1 MKTIIITKL
10 SSALLHSCTPALLL
24 MGAIFA
30 SCDKDVLDI
39 NSDPFKNQKYA
50 NELISPI
57 STFLT
62 EQEGF
67 SEYVAALNYS
77 GMFNALNQSSNGVSF
92 TAFVPNDEAMKEF
105 YHRRGVSNLKDLT
118 PEYVRQFILYH
129 TVKDSILPDK
139 FILKKSVQNL
149 SNDVISIQIDSTH
162 AGQALLNDEGRII
175 EMGLSAFNGKVYVL
189 SKAMTP
195 LVETVFDRVVD
206 AGKSKIMVDAM
217 RATGWD
223 KKLSVVV
230 DTIVNQNRERV
241 ITHYYY
247 TVLNITDETFGKA
260 GISSFDQLKS
270 TLKSNDNRSLTED
283 SLLREYVGYHI
294 LQNQYTTDEMGAIQG
309 SEITRIWSSSAKNQ
323 VFTVTIDT
331 LATDEAEK
339 YSLNASS
346 TAARFVP
353 EHSNILSK
361 NGYVHE
367 IDSWMPVWEPKQIA
381 VLWDFADYTEI
392 KNLVPAEDYQ
402 PVEPTTSEKRTRVAN
417 ATCFEYEMGESG
429 SKNTSYSDID
439 YVTCKSNMKTANNF
453 DRIVF
458 NVGYMGKVSMR
469 TPTLVRG
476 KYRVELT
483 IIYMTGNNFM
493 RTMSDGNGGL
503 LKIAFDESEEKPEY
517 TTYCAPYTK
526 VNSPLPGVYTST
538 LYNEI
543 EFLETASHQFSFV
556 VLDPA
561 ASTNKNFSL
570 QFDCIRFIP
579 IED

>member
-1 MKTIIITKL
+1 MKTNIIAKL
-10 SSALLHSCTPALLL
+10 SSAFLHSCTPVLLYT
-24 MGAIFA
+24 GIAFS

-50 NELISPI
+50 NELTSPI

-77 GMFNALNQSSNGVSF
+77 GMFNALNQSTSGISF

-105 YHRRGVSNLKDLT
+105 YQRRGVSGLNDLT
-118 PEYVRQFILYH
+118 PDYVRQFILYH

-139 FILKKSVQNL
+139 FIMKKSVQNL
-149 SNDVISIQIDSTH
+149 SNDVITIQIDSIH
-162 AGQALLNDEGRII
+162 AGQALLNNEGRVI
-175 EMGLSAFNGKVYVL
+175 EMGLSAYNGKVYVL

-195 LVETVFDRVVD
+195 LVETVFDRISD
-206 AGKSKIMVDAM
+206 AGQSKIMVEAI
-217 RATGWD
+217 RAAGWD
-223 KKLSVVV
+223 QKLSTVV
-230 DTIVNQNRERV
+230 DTVIVDRQKV

-247 TVLNITDETFGKA
+247 TLFNVTDETFGKA
-260 GISSFDQLKS
+260 GITSFDQLKS
-270 TLKSNDNRSLTED
+270 KLKSNDDRSLPED

-294 LQNQYTTDEMGAIQG
+294 LQNQYSTDDLGTLQG
-309 SEITRIWSSSAKNQ
+309 TETTRIWGTSAANQ
-323 VFTVTIDT
+323 VFTVTTDT
-331 LATDEAEK
+331 LSSVEADK
-339 YSLNASS
+339 YMLNASS
-346 TAARFVP
+346 EAVRFVP

-367 IDSWMPVWEPKQIA
+367 IDNWMPVWEPKQTT
-381 VLWDFADYTEI
+381 VLWDLADYTEI

-402 PVEPTTSEKRTRVAN
+402 PAEPTSSEKRTRVAN

-429 SKNTSYSDID
+429 SKNTSYSEID
-439 YVTCKSNMKTANNF
+439 YVTCKSNMKTANNY

-458 NVGYMGKVSMR
+458 NVGYMGKVSMK
-469 TPTLVRG
+469 TPTIVRG

-483 IIYMTGNNFM
+483 LVYMTSNNFM

-503 LKIAFDESEEKPEY
+503 LKIAFDEEQEKQGY
-517 TTYCAPYTK
+517 TIFNAPYTK
-526 VNSPLPGVYTST
+526 VSSQLPGVYTCT
-538 LYNEI
+538 LYEEI
-543 EFLETASHQFSFV
+543 EFPETASHKFSFV

-561 ASTNKNFSL
+561 ASTNKSFSL

-579 IED
+579 IEH